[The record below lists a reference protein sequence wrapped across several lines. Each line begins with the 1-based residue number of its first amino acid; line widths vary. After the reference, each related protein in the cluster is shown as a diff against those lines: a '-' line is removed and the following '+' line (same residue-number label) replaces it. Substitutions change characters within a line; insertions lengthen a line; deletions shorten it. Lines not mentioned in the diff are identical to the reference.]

1 MLAPSRRGGAER
13 ASAART
19 PAISVIIVNW
29 NAGAALSECLA
40 SLVGYDGCEVILVD
54 NGSSD
59 GSTDAARGRH
69 RDVAV
74 LPLGQNLGF
83 GAGANRGAERARGE
97 VVVFLNPDACLLPGA
112 LRTLVDAL
120 LLTPGAGI
128 AGGGLVDER
137 GRWQPAA
144 ARFGPLRHLLLDT
157 TVGRL
162 PARRRRVP
170 YPVDWVYG
178 TFLAVRRDLFRHLG
192 GFDARYFMY
201 GEDLDLCYRAACQGM
216 RTIHVPE
223 ARAVHI
229 GSLSARARFGAERE
243 AEVVKGE
250 MRFYAARRG
259 ARELRLFRLAA
270 GCKFGLKAAWAAARG
285 RRTTATIYGRVL
297 RACVAFDPSRE
308 SG

>member
-1 MLAPSRRGGAER
+1 MLAER
-13 ASAART
+13 ASTTRV
-19 PAISVIIVNW
+19 PGVSVVIVNW

-40 SLVGYDGCEVILVD
+40 SLMADDEYEVILVD

-59 GSTDAARGRH
+59 GSTEDARDRH

-74 LPLGQNLGF
+74 VPTGGNLGF

-97 VVVFLNPDACLLPGA
+97 VVVFLNPDAWVLPGA
-112 LRTLVDAL
+112 IRTLVDTL

-162 PARRRRVP
+162 PSRRRRVP

-178 TFLAVRRDLFRHLG
+178 TFLAVRRDLFRQLG

-201 GEDLDLCYRAACQGM
+201 GEDLDLCYRAARQGI
-216 RTIHVPE
+216 RTIHVPQ
-223 ARAVHI
+223 ARAVHV
-229 GSLSARARFGAERE
+229 GGLSARARFGAERE

-250 MRFYAARRG
+250 MRFYATRRG

-270 GCKFGLKAAWAAARG
+270 SCKFGLKAAWAAVRG
-285 RRTTATIYGRVL
+285 RRATATVYGRVL
-297 RACVAFDPSRE
+297 RACVAFDPGRE
-308 SG
+308 TA